1 MKINI
6 IKEQKGIIKE
16 LKNENQNLKEALEF
30 EKERSG
36 TYRIEKNMLENTIK
50 ELEMK
55 LFNKE
60 NAIIAL
66 KNMKIEANDGKSN

>member
-36 TYRIEKNMLENTIK
+36 TYRIEKNILENTIK

-60 NAIIAL
+60 NVIIAL

>member
-60 NAIIAL
+60 NVIIAL